1 MRSNLTLRVLSALVL
16 APMVLCAIW
25 FDKVIYED
33 YSIPLYK
40 MLLCILGAGLAWEW
54 EYMFFKKTTPVALVT
69 SLFAS
74 ISIFLAEGN
83 PSFALWFILFGT
95 TVVFWMSKLNI
106 AMAFG
111 MLYICFPLIS
121 LEYIYYVNE
130 NISREIVLWLF
141 FVVWATDI
149 GGYVVGRTIGGPK
162 VAPKISAKKT
172 WAGVVGGVLFA
183 GSVAYIFAL
192 YLKAYD
198 YIRPDAVLFNRLTLV
213 LVISAGILAIV
224 SQIGDFFE
232 SYIKRRLNL
241 KDSSN
246 LIPGHGGLFDRLDGL
261 LFAAMATAVAVFLVN
276 GEGIF

>member
-1 MRSNLTLRVLSALVL
+1 MHSNLTLRVLSAVVL
-16 APMVLCAIW
+16 APLVFCVIW
-25 FDKVIYED
+25 FGKAVYED

-40 MLLCILGAGLAWEW
+40 MLLCLLGAGLAWEW
-54 EYMFFKKTTPVALVT
+54 EYMFFKKTTPVALAI
-69 SLFAS
+69 SLVAS
-74 ISIFLAEGN
+74 LSVFLTEGN
-83 PSFALWFILFGT
+83 PSFALWIVLLGT

-111 MLYICFPLIS
+111 TLYICFPLIS

-130 NISREIVLWLF
+130 NVSREIVLWLF

-149 GGYVVGRTIGGPK
+149 GGYVVGRTVGGPK

-172 WAGVVGGVLFA
+172 WAGVIGGVLFA
-183 GSVAYIFAL
+183 AGVAYVFAL

-198 YIRPDAVLFNRLTLV
+198 YIHPNAVLFNRLTLV
-213 LVISAGILAIV
+213 LVVSAGVLAIV
-224 SQIGDFFE
+224 SQVGDFFE

-261 LFAAMATAVAVFLVN
+261 LFAAVATAIAVFLVN
-276 GEGIF
+276 GEGMF